1 MAKKVNGTCDIIN
14 ENEHSTFHAS
24 KPGNF
29 KSLREV
35 SFKLLIII

>member
-1 MAKKVNGTCDIIN
+1 METRILLTKMDIAHFTLVN
-14 ENEHSTFHAS
+14 S

-35 SFKLLIII
+35 I

>member
-1 MAKKVNGTCDIIN
+1 MMKKKLLQTGILIKMNTG
-14 ENEHSTFHAS
+14 

-35 SFKLLIII
+35 I